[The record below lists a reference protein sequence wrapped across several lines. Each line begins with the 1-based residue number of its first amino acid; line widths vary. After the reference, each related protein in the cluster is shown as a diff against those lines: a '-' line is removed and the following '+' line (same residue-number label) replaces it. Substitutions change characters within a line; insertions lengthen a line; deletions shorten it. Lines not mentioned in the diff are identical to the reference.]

1 MQTPANPPDASL
13 EPSGPPAGD
22 AIDDA
27 MIEVRDLTHYYG
39 PMPAVENVNFTVRRG
54 EILGFLGPNG
64 AGKTTTMRILTGYMP
79 PTRGSV
85 SLDGYD
91 VVEKS
96 LEVRKRVGY
105 LPESV
110 PLHTDMTVT
119 AYLKYMGTLR
129 RMNGRR
135 IRRRIDDVIDVCR
148 LGDYHKTLIGKLS
161 KGFRQRVGI
170 AQAILHE
177 PEVLVLDEPTIGID
191 PIQVVETRGLIQELG
206 REQTV
211 VLSSHILPEV
221 SMICERVLIIHEG
234 HIVAAD
240 TPNNLAQHLRGVD
253 QLEVEIGGPPAEVL
267 PVLRA
272 ISGATEVTHHPRPG
286 VNAYRI
292 KYQEGL
298 DLRDDISRT
307 VIGNGWSLLS
317 MQVSSM
323 SLEEIFL
330 RLTTSESDDD
340 EGWE

>member
-1 MQTPANPPDASL
+1 MASDIAQTTDTGAAEIAPEDVM
-13 EPSGPPAGD
+13 
-22 AIDDA
+22 ID
-27 MIEVRDLTHYYG
+27 VRDLTHYYG
-39 PMPAVENVNFTVRRG
+39 PNPAVENVNFTVRRG

-64 AGKTTTMRILTGYMP
+64 AGKTTTMRILTGFMP

-110 PLHTDMTVT
+110 PLHTEMTVT
-119 AYLKYMGTLR
+119 GYLKYMGTLR
-129 RMNGRR
+129 RMNGRQ
-135 IRRRIDDVIDVCR
+135 IRNRIDDVIDVCR
-148 LGDYHKTLIGKLS
+148 LGDYHKTIIGKLS

-177 PEVLVLDEPTIGID
+177 PDVLVLDEPTIGID
-191 PIQVVETRGLIQELG
+191 PIQVVETRSLIQDLG

-240 TPNNLAQHLRGVD
+240 TPNNLAQHLRGVE

-267 PVLRA
+267 PVLRS
-272 ISGATEVTHHPRPG
+272 IEGATEVTHHPRPG
-286 VNAYRI
+286 INAYRV
-292 KYQEGL
+292 QFREGL
-298 DLRDDISRT
+298 DLRDEISRT
-307 VIGNGWSLLS
+307 VISHDWSLLS
-317 MQVSSM
+317 MQVNSM

-330 RLTTSESDDD
+330 RLTTSETD
-340 EGWE
+340 EEDFA

>member
-1 MQTPANPPDASL
+1 MNAESIPTNGSPAEETAA
-13 EPSGPPAGD
+13 E
-22 AIDDA
+22 DA

-64 AGKTTTMRILTGYMP
+64 AGKTTTMRILTGFMP

-85 SLDGYD
+85 TLDGFD

-110 PLHTDMTVT
+110 PLHTEMTVT
-119 AYLKYMGTLR
+119 NYLKYMGTLR
-129 RMNGRR
+129 RMNGRQ
-135 IRRRIDDVIDVCR
+135 IRRRTEDVIDVCR
-148 LGDYHKTLIGKLS
+148 LGDYRKTLIGKLS

-240 TPNNLAQHLRGVD
+240 TPNNLAQHLRGVE

-267 PVLRA
+267 PVLRG
-272 ISGATEVTHHPRPG
+272 IEGATEVSHHPRPG
-286 VNAYRI
+286 INAYRV
-292 KYQEGL
+292 QFLEGL
-298 DLRDDISRT
+298 DLRDEISRT
-307 VIGNGWSLLS
+307 VINNGWSLLS
-317 MQVSSM
+317 MQVNSM

-330 RLTTSESDDD
+330 RLTTSES
-340 EGWE
+340 EEEELV